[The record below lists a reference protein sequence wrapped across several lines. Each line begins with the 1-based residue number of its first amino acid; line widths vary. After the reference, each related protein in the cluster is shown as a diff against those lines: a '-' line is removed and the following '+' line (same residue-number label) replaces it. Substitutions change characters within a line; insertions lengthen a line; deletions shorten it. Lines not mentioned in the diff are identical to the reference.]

1 MGEMRV
7 SGACTVQVL
16 LFASLRDRAGWS
28 SRPFTL
34 SSQTGCTARD
44 IWQLLDLGAWPN
56 GVRVAVN
63 QSFVSEHHPL
73 AEGDELAFLPPF
85 TGG

>member
-1 MGEMRV
+1 MGETRF

-34 SSQTGCTARD
+34 SSQTECTARD
-44 IWQLLDLGAWPN
+44 IWQLLDLGAWPD

-63 QSFVSEHHPL
+63 QSFVTADHPL
-73 AEGDELAFLPPF
+73 QQGDELAFLPPF